1 MRDNAAVIEDEL
13 RRRREKLLLGEPARY
28 TRRQVSELAG
38 VDFDRAQALWKSM
51 GFPET
56 PDDDVAF
63 TDADVEALRLVTS
76 LRTSGVLNE
85 ATEEA
90 LARSQSQAV
99 SKLAETQL
107 QMLSDVVV
115 DALPPDADQTTVAET
130 ATTLAENLLPI
141 VEQLQGY
148 LWRRHTL
155 AAGERLL
162 AHGTAATDTP
172 QVVGFADVV
181 GYTSLSRGLDPD
193 RLSAF
198 LESFESTASALVTD
212 HGGRVVKTI
221 GDEIM
226 FVADTASDGAEI
238 GLALSGLVS
247 EFDGRPNMH
256 VGLAY
261 GPVVQRFGDVFGTVV
276 NMASRLTSVS
286 RPGSVLVDQRLADE
300 LSGTPEYRLRTLRR
314 VNVRGFRNLQPV
326 LLRRRSER

>member
-1 MRDNAAVIEDEL
+1 MIDDEL
-13 RRRREKLLLGEPARY
+13 RRRRETLLLGEPARY
-28 TRRQVSELAG
+28 TRQQVTELAG
-38 VDFDRAQALWKSM
+38 VDLDRARALWKAM

-56 PDDDVAF
+56 SDDDVAF
-63 TDADVEALRLVTS
+63 TDADVQALRLVTQ
-76 LRTSGVLNE
+76 LRESGVLHA

-107 QMLSDVVV
+107 QLLADVVI
-115 DALPPDADQTTVAET
+115 DALPPDADQTTIAET
-130 ATTLAENLLPI
+130 ATSLSENLLPI

-162 AHGTAATDTP
+162 AQGAAATDAP
-172 QVVGFADVV
+172 QVVGFADIV
-181 GYTSLSRGLDPD
+181 GYTSLSRGLDPE

-198 LESFESTASALVTD
+198 LESFESTTSTLVTD
-212 HGGRVVKTI
+212 NGGRVVKMI

-226 FVADTASDGAEI
+226 FVADTPVDGAEI
-238 GLALSGLVS
+238 ALALAELVS
-247 EFDGRPNMH
+247 EFDGRPNLH

-261 GPVVQRFGDVFGTVV
+261 GPVVHRFGDAFGTVV
-276 NMASRLTSVS
+276 NMAARLTSVA
-286 RPGSVLVDQRLADE
+286 RPGTVLVDQRMADE
-300 LSGTPEYRLRTLRR
+300 LAGSYRLRTLRR

-326 LLRRRSER
+326 LLRRR